1 MGTVLTYTPEK
12 YMDKDVVLVE
22 VQYRLGPLGWLS
34 LNTDEVP
41 GNAGLFDQI
50 EGLKWT
56 QKFVKYFGGN
66 PNSVTIAGESAG
78 SASVSTLL
86 LVPQARG
93 MFELKAF
100 LLISLQH
107 YCLIKG
113 LFHRAIGQSGSILAP
128 WALDRKPVESARRIA
143 EIAGC
148 TLDPYLALLEC
159 LRTIDAK
166 NITNA
171 YFDYMVREL
180 ITRLS
185 RL

>member
-1 MGTVLTYTPEK
+1 LLDRQRLLSSCKLVTICNGIVTDFYAQLPGNASDPDTTYDDLLPVIYWIHGGGFSLGSVLTYSAEK

-86 LVPQARG
+86 LAPQARG
-93 MFELKAF
+93 KFELLAF
-100 LLISLQH
+100 ILISSQ
-107 YCLIKG
+107 Y
-113 LFHRAIGQSGSILAP
+113 
-128 WALDRKPVESARRIA
+128 
-143 EIAGC
+143 
-148 TLDPYLALLEC
+148 
-159 LRTIDAK
+159 
-166 NITNA
+166 
-171 YFDYMVREL
+171 
-180 ITRLS
+180 
-185 RL
+185 